1 MQHAQAGSIGVKRKV
16 PLARMVFSN
25 TKRLKWIEEQL
36 SSSLTAQAS
45 TAASPAGMPAPAPI
59 TTSPSS
65 AALQASQQGCS
76 TTAAAPQLLPVAGQ
90 PCQTSTVSAGV
101 QPGRAGSQSRD
112 AEQLLRGLLLA
123 ASEQDVS
130 NRIRGMALSHQQR
143 LLQYLQGALRRLPT
157 APSQLDSFG
166 DAYAPPQTAAK
177 PGASDGSALPLTGP
191 PSVLPQLA
199 AQASMTAAKAAA
211 QLKGHP
217 GAVCAACERPLSAG
231 QQVWACLG
239 QCCQIFHSACA
250 APMGA
255 MKCAQCMSD
264 RHAPSALT
272 CNL

>member
-1 MQHAQAGSIGVKRKV
+1 MKALVAILSHSVVCHATCAGWKYRCEEESATGAHGIQQHQAPEVDRGAAVK
-16 PLARMVFSN
+16 
-25 TKRLKWIEEQL
+25 QL
-36 SSSLTAQAS
+36 DRSGKHSCQSRRH
-45 TAASPAGMPAPAPI
+45 ASPCPYHNI
-59 TTSPSS
+59 TLVS
-65 AALQASQQGCS
+65 
-76 TTAAAPQLLPVAGQ
+76 
-90 PCQTSTVSAGV
+90 STVSAGV

-177 PGASDGSALPLTGP
+177 PGASDESALSLTGP

-199 AQASMTAAKAAA
+199 AQASMTAAKVAA

-231 QQVWACLG
+231 QHVWACLG